1 MSGKQCV
8 TMSVFLAALA
18 GACGSQREGLQSG
31 LAPPPVDGPAIA
43 VDSDRRELTAR
54 ALARL
59 DELASETT
67 RVANRL
73 KYEGTAEQRAAWDQE
88 LHDIEHDRK
97 LLGKQLREVELEA
110 TDEWAF
116 EHERLTRMID
126 VLITSGNEAAAQI
139 DRALDADRAAARARS
154 VEPAT
159 AATE

>member
-1 MSGKQCV
+1 MLIKQCV
-8 TMSVFLAALA
+8 AMSVLLAALA
-18 GACGSQREGLQSG
+18 GACASQREGLQSG
-31 LAPPPVDGPAIA
+31 LASPPGDDPGSGVEP
-43 VDSDRRELTAR
+43 DRRELTAR

-59 DELASETT
+59 DELESETT

-73 KYEGTAEQRAAWDQE
+73 KYEGTAEQRAAWDQQ

-97 LLGKQLREVELEA
+97 LLGKQLRQVELEA

-116 EHERLTRMID
+116 EHERLASMID
-126 VLITSGNEAAAQI
+126 VLITSGNETAAQI

-154 VEPAT
+154 VEPAS